1 MDPVSRRD
9 LWGVISRMVV
19 GENGS
24 GRKTSVI
31 LTTHSMEECE
41 ALCPR
46 ICIMAGGKVKCIGS
60 AQHLKSRFGKGFQVE
75 VKVDEPKED
84 DSDLKNVVGILLT
97 SLSRTLTSSDPEGDL
112 RRVEV
117 FFNLDEAKAAAI
129 KVSGDEYLSNMISE
143 QDPSGYVIYKHA
155 SSATGVELNELAAF
169 CTTELRMRNV
179 KTFFHSN
186 YPSSVLRETQDTRMR
201 FEVPSEK
208 VKISSLFAHIEDNKA
223 RLKLQD
229 YGISQTTL
237 EQVFNMHAAVAEA
250 KKDGADD
257 R

>member
-24 GRKTSVI
+24 GQKTSVI

-75 VKVDEPKED
+75 VKIDEPKED
-84 DSDLKNVVGILLT
+84 DADLKNVVGILLA
-97 SLSRTLTSSDPEGDL
+97 SLSRTLNSDPEEDL
-112 RRVEV
+112 RREEV
-117 FFNLDEAKAAAI
+117 FFTLDEAKSASVN
-129 KVSGDEYLSNMISE
+129 VSGDDYLSNMISE
-143 QDPSGYVIYKHA
+143 EDPSGYVIYKNA
-155 SSATGVELNELAAF
+155 TSATGVELNELAAF

-179 KTFFHSN
+179 KTFFNSN
-186 YPSSVLRETQDTRMR
+186 YPSSILRETQDTRMR

-223 RLKLQD
+223 ILNLQD